1 MIIEWRKFS
10 KHFLFFSVSNKSQI
24 LKKGCSRLNLPAYLP
39 TYVEALEWG
48 GGEGTQ

>member
-24 LKKGCSRLNLPAYLP
+24 LKKYVVGWTYLP
-39 TYVEALEWG
+39 TYLPTLKHWGG